1 MDKFSFLH
9 NPKTYTLSSMILGYI
24 LIGNLSSAEQN
35 ALGNYLIT
43 IGQILEENSA
53 NVDFYDPMI
62 PEYKYKN
69 KVHTGIKNIDE
80 KIIALYDLVIITAA
94 HSAFDYEMISKN
106 AKAIFDTRNAM
117 KNIKNRN
124 NIELL

>member
-53 NVDFYDPMI
+53 IEQAMDSKSTDTM
-62 PEYKYKN
+62 
-69 KVHTGIKNIDE
+69 
-80 KIIALYDLVIITAA
+80 
-94 HSAFDYEMISKN
+94 FDY
-106 AKAIFDTRNAM
+106 F
-117 KNIKNRN
+117 IKHEIDIDKIKKILHELK
-124 NIELL
+124 IEIERIK